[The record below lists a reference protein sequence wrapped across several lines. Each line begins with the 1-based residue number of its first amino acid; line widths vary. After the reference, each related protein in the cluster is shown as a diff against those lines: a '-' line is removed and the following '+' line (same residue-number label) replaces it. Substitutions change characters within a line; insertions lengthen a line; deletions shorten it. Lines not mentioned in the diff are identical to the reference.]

1 MHYSNEGDKMIDQ
14 RNLKQFEKIY
24 DETYNTTLKYV
35 ICKCSNLD
43 DVNDIIQ
50 ETYLEFYKSLKQQK
64 QINNYRKYIIGIA
77 SNKIKKH
84 YNFLSRIKT
93 IPLFSDKDNDLN
105 IVDTIPNN
113 IDLEEIIIKCTNN
126 DLIWKYLKTKKII
139 IQKVFYLYYELDL
152 TIKDISQQ
160 LKVSESYT
168 KNCLYRTLKELQNF
182 LRKDCD

>member
-1 MHYSNEGDKMIDQ
+1 MIDQ
-14 RNLKQFEKIY
+14 RNLKQFKKTY

-35 ICKCSNLD
+35 ICNCSNLD

-50 ETYLEFYKSLKQQK
+50 ETYLEFYKMLKQQK
-64 QINNYRKYIIGIA
+64 QINNYRTYIIGIA

-84 YNFLSRIKT
+84 YNILSRIKT
-93 IPLFSDKDNDLN
+93 IPLFSDKNDGLN
-105 IVDTIPNN
+105 IADTIPNN
-113 IDLEEIIIKCTNN
+113 IDLEEIIIKSANL

-139 IQKVFYLYYELDL
+139 IQKVFYLYYELDF
-152 TIKDISQQ
+152 TIKDISKQ

-168 KNCLYRTLKELQNF
+168 KNCLYRTLKELQVF